1 MLGLKEE
8 EQDGFV
14 HRKQK
19 WRQFE
24 LSSQFILVIGAKI
37 RTRDR
42 NKFIS
47 SECCLV
53 KKTHIIFCM
62 LKQFSCFR
70 MRDGNRLSPRR
81 VELLDCPW
89 SGYGFS
95 TGAIPGFNPVHR
107 EAIEDFAH
115 SLVSLSFIFLFRYNS
130 LFLIASFYLLSGP
143 TTLESL
149 HFPFQVRISRK
160 GV

>member
-1 MLGLKEE
+1 M
-8 EQDGFV
+8 

-70 MRDGNRLSPRR
+70 MRDGNRLSSRR

-115 SLVSLSFIFLFRYNS
+115 SLVSLSFIFLFRHNFIFLGYNWKVFTS
-130 LFLIASFYLLSGP
+130 VWPNGIFPIA
-143 TTLESL
+143 TLDYTCCQNQL
-149 HFPFQVRISRK
+149 R
-160 GV
+160 